1 MGLLLHCSQL
11 LLHFDLFLSARF
23 LYILHFTL
31 CGSKLTGHHCILSFQ
46 LPHFLVVVNLESLE
60 LGALLFV
67 LGLHVLSLLVLLL
80 KQLRQFGLTLHLESL
95 HLLL

>member
-11 LLHFDLFLSARF
+11 LLHFGLFLSARF
-23 LYILHFTL
+23 LNIFYFTL
-31 CGSKLTGHHCILSFQ
+31 LGSKLTGHDCILSFQ
-46 LPHFLVVVNLESLE
+46 LSHFLVVVDLESLE

-67 LGLHVLSLLVLLL
+67 LVLHVLSLLVVPLL
-80 KQLRQFGLTLHLESL
+80 QLRQFALPIHLQCF